1 MDELEQLKKDWKA
14 KEKLLP
20 RYGAEELYAML
31 LKKSHAIVKWILVIS
46 IIEFVVW
53 TVLGFYMNDDKFWK
67 EVSSIHLTSFVVVV
81 SVLNYVIV
89 PVFIW
94 LFYKRYRAISVTD
107 NAKSLMEN
115 ILKTRRVVKSYI
127 LYQLIVTGVVSFVS
141 FLFSVI
147 YLKLGDQ
154 SVELSQWL
162 IIVGVGI
169 LVVIIYVGVIWL
181 FYKLLYGFFLRRL
194 RKNHHLLDKIELQEE

>member
-1 MDELEQLKKDWKA
+1 MDKLEQLKKDWKA

-20 RYGAEELYAML
+20 RYGTEELYAML

-46 IIEFVVW
+46 IIEFVFW

-67 EVSSIHLTSFVVVV
+67 EVGSIHLTSFVVVV
-81 SVLNYVIV
+81 SILNYVIV

-94 LFYKRYRAISVTD
+94 LFYKRYKAISVTD

>member
-67 EVSSIHLTSFVVVV
+67 EIGAIHLTDFVVAV
-81 SVLNYVIV
+81 SVCNYVVV

-94 LFYKRYRAISVTD
+94 LFYKRYKAISVTD
-107 NAKSLMEN
+107 NAKSLMGN
-115 ILKTRRVVKSYI
+115 
-127 LYQLIVTGVVSFVS
+127 
-141 FLFSVI
+141 
-147 YLKLGDQ
+147 
-154 SVELSQWL
+154 
-162 IIVGVGI
+162 
-169 LVVIIYVGVIWL
+169 
-181 FYKLLYGFFLRRL
+181 
-194 RKNHHLLDKIELQEE
+194 